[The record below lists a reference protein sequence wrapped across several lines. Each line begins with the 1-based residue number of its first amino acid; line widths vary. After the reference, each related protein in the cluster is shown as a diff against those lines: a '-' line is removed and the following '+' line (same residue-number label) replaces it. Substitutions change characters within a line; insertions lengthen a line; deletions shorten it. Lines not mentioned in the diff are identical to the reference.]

1 MMDFNDTKTAFS
13 MKSMTDLRNAQ
24 MLFTAIQNPGLVK
37 VIKHLTNLALKI
49 NLPVAWIV
57 KPTLYRQFV
66 GGESLEQCAKT
77 VDMLKEYNIKSVLDY
92 SAEGGSAIE
101 DVSRAFNETMRSIEY
116 AKGKENIAYTVFK
129 PTAMV
134 IGSVLTK
141 ASKDISTL
149 NEVERAELENFKSRV
164 TQLCQRA
171 YDNDVRILIDAEHY
185 ATQGIIDSVAEMV
198 MRKFNNKRAIVFQ
211 TLQMYRKDRL
221 EYLKYLYEDAKEYN
235 YIPGIKFVRGA
246 YMDEERALA
255 AQLGYPDPIHPDKYS
270 TDKCYD
276 SGLKFVMERIESFE
290 LFSGTHNYQ
299 SNMLL
304 ADLIDAKGLRRDDQR
319 VFFSQLYGMSDNI
332 SFTLASEGFNVCK
345 YVPYAPVKEVLPYLL
360 RRAEENTSM
369 AGQTGRELEL
379 IRAEIARRGDR
390 AHL

>member
-1 MMDFNDTKTAFS
+1 MDFNDTKTAFS

-24 MLFTAIQNPGLVK
+24 MLFTAIQNPAVVK
-37 VIKHLTNLALKI
+37 SLKYMTNLALKV
-49 NLPVAWIV
+49 NLPMAWVV

-66 GGESLEQCAKT
+66 GGESLQECEKI
-77 VDMLKEYNIKSVLDY
+77 VDQLRTYNIKSVLDY

-101 DVSRAFNETMRSIEY
+101 DVSRAFDETMRSIEF
-116 AKGKENIAYTVFK
+116 AKGKSNIAYTVFK
-129 PTAMV
+129 PTAMI
-134 IGSVLTK
+134 IGSVLSK
-141 ASKDISTL
+141 AAVDINTL
-149 NEVERAELENFKSRV
+149 NEVERAELDNFKTRV

-185 ATQGIIDSVAEMV
+185 ATQEIIDSVAETV

-211 TLQMYRKDRL
+211 TLQMYRTDRL
-221 EYLKYLYEDAKEYN
+221 EYLKYLFNDSKEYN

-255 AQLGYPDPIHPDKYS
+255 ARLGYPDPIHPDKYS

-276 SGLKFVMERIESFE
+276 SGLKFVMENIESFE

-332 SFTLASEGFNVCK
+332 SFNLAAEGFNVCK
-345 YVPYAPVKEVLPYLL
+345 YIPYAPVRDVLPYLL

-369 AGQTGRELEL
+369 AGQTGRELQL
-379 IRAEIARRGDR
+379 IREEIARRRG
-390 AHL
+390 

>member
-1 MMDFNDTKTAFS
+1 MDFNDTKTAFS

-24 MLFTAIQNPGLVK
+24 MLFTAIQSPILVK
-37 VIKHLTNLALKI
+37 SLKYMTNLALKV
-49 NLPVAWIV
+49 NLPVAWVV

-66 GGESLEQCAKT
+66 GGESLQECEKI
-77 VDMLKEYNIKSVLDY
+77 VDQLRTYNIKSVLDY

-101 DVSRAFNETMRSIEY
+101 DVSRAFDETMRSIEF
-116 AKGKENIAYTVFK
+116 AKGKSNIAYTVFK
-129 PTAMV
+129 PTAMI
-134 IGSVLTK
+134 IGSVLSK
-141 ASKDISTL
+141 AAVDINTL
-149 NEVERAELENFKSRV
+149 NEVERAELDNFKTRV

-185 ATQGIIDSVAEMV
+185 ATQGIIDTVAETV

-211 TLQMYRKDRL
+211 TLQMYRTDRL
-221 EYLKYLYEDAKEYN
+221 EYLKYLFNDSKEYN

-246 YMDEERALA
+246 YMDEERELA
-255 AQLGYPDPIHPDKYS
+255 SRLGYPDPIHPDKYS

-276 SGLKFVMERIESFE
+276 SGLKFVMDNIESFE

-332 SFTLASEGFNVCK
+332 SFNLAAEGFNVCK
-345 YVPYAPVKEVLPYLL
+345 YIPYAPVRDVLPYLL

-369 AGQTGRELEL
+369 AGQTGRELQL
-379 IRAEIARRGDR
+379 IREEIARRRG
-390 AHL
+390 

>member
-24 MLFTAIQNPGLVK
+24 MLFTAIQNPVLVK
-37 VIKHLTNLALKI
+37 SLKYMTNLALKV
-49 NLPVAWIV
+49 NLPVAWVV

-66 GGESLEQCAKT
+66 GGESLQECEMI
-77 VDMLKEYNIKSVLDY
+77 VDQLRTYNIKSVLDY

-101 DVSRAFNETMRSIEY
+101 DVSRAFNETMRSIEF
-116 AKGKENIAYTVFK
+116 AKGKSNIAYTVFK
-129 PTAMV
+129 PTSMI
-134 IGSVLTK
+134 IGSVLSK
-141 ASKDISTL
+141 ATVDINTL
-149 NEVERAELENFKSRV
+149 NEVERAELDNFKTRV

-185 ATQGIIDSVAEMV
+185 ATQGIIDTVAETV

-211 TLQMYRKDRL
+211 TLQMYRTDRL
-221 EYLKYLYEDAKEYN
+221 EYLKYLFNDSKEYN

-255 AQLGYPDPIHPDKYS
+255 SRIGYPDPIHPDKYS

-276 SGLKFVMERIESFE
+276 SGLKFVMENIESFE

-332 SFTLASEGFNVCK
+332 SFNLAAEGFNVCK
-345 YVPYAPVKEVLPYLL
+345 YIPYAPVRDVLPYLL

-369 AGQTGRELEL
+369 AGQTGRELQL
-379 IRAEIARRGDR
+379 IREEIARRRG
-390 AHL
+390 

>member
-1 MMDFNDTKTAFS
+1 MDFNDTKTAFS

-24 MLFTAIQNPGLVK
+24 MLFTAIQNPVLVK
-37 VIKHLTNLALKI
+37 SLKYMTNLALKI
-49 NLPVAWIV
+49 NLPVAWVV

-66 GGESLEQCAKT
+66 GGESLQECDKIVDQLKT
-77 VDMLKEYNIKSVLDY
+77 YNIKSVLDY

-101 DVSRAFNETMRSIEY
+101 DVSRAFDETMRSIEF
-116 AKGKENIAYTVFK
+116 AKGKSNIAYTVFK
-129 PTAMV
+129 PTAMI
-134 IGSVLTK
+134 IGSVLSK
-141 ASKDISTL
+141 AAVDINTL
-149 NEVERAELENFKSRV
+149 NEVERAELDNFKTRV

-211 TLQMYRKDRL
+211 TLQMYRTDRL
-221 EYLKYLYEDAKEYN
+221 EYLKYLFNDSKEYN

-255 AQLGYPDPIHPDKYS
+255 SRLGYPDPIHPDKYS

-276 SGLKFVMERIESFE
+276 SGLKFVMDNIESFE

-332 SFTLASEGFNVCK
+332 SFNLAAEGFNVCK
-345 YVPYAPVKEVLPYLL
+345 YIPYAPVRDVLPYLL

-369 AGQTGRELEL
+369 AGQTGRELQL
-379 IRAEIARRGDR
+379 IREEIARRRG
-390 AHL
+390 

>member
-1 MMDFNDTKTAFS
+1 MDFNDTKKAFS
-13 MKSMTDLRNAQ
+13 MKSMADLRNAQ
-24 MLFTAIQNPGLVK
+24 MLFTAIQSPGLVK
-37 VIKHLTNLALKI
+37 VIKHLTNFALKV

-116 AKGKENIAYTVFK
+116 AKGKANIAYTVFK

-141 ASKDISTL
+141 ASKDINTL
-149 NEVERAELENFKSRV
+149 NEVESAELENFKTRV
-164 TQLCQRA
+164 TQMCQRA

-221 EYLKYLYEDAKEYN
+221 EYLKYLYDDAKEYN

-246 YMDEERALA
+246 YMDEERTLA
-255 AQLGYPDPIHPDKYS
+255 VQFGYQDPIHPDKYS
-270 TDKCYD
+270 TDKSYD

-304 ADLIDAKGLRRDDQR
+304 ADLIDAKGLRRDHQR

-332 SFTLASEGFNVCK
+332 SFTLAGEGYNVCK

-379 IRAEIARRGDR
+379 IRAEIARRGR
-390 AHL
+390 E

>member
-1 MMDFNDTKTAFS
+1 MDFNDTKTAFS

-24 MLFTAIQNPGLVK
+24 MLFTAIQNPVLVK
-37 VIKHLTNLALKI
+37 SLKYMTNLALKV
-49 NLPVAWIV
+49 NLPVAWVV

-66 GGESLEQCAKT
+66 GGENLQECEKI
-77 VDMLKEYNIKSVLDY
+77 VDLLRTYNIKSVLDY

-101 DVSRAFNETMRSIEY
+101 DVSRAFNETMRSIEF
-116 AKGKENIAYTVFK
+116 AKGKSNIAYTVFK
-129 PTAMV
+129 PTAMI
-134 IGSVLTK
+134 IGSVLSK
-141 ASKDISTL
+141 ATVDINTL
-149 NEVERAELENFKSRV
+149 NEVERAELDNFKTRV

-185 ATQGIIDSVAEMV
+185 ATQGIIDTVAETV

-211 TLQMYRKDRL
+211 TLQMYRTDRL
-221 EYLKYLYEDAKEYN
+221 EYLKYLFNDSKEYN

-255 AQLGYPDPIHPDKYS
+255 SRLGYPDPIHPDKYS

-276 SGLKFVMERIESFE
+276 SGLKFVMENIESFE

-332 SFTLASEGFNVCK
+332 SFNLAAEGFNVCK
-345 YVPYAPVKEVLPYLL
+345 YIPYAPVRDVLPYLL

-369 AGQTGRELEL
+369 AGQTGRELQL
-379 IRAEIARRGDR
+379 IREEIARRRG
-390 AHL
+390 

>member
-24 MLFTAIQNPGLVK
+24 MLFTAIQNPVLVK
-37 VIKHLTNLALKI
+37 SLKYMTNLALKV
-49 NLPVAWIV
+49 NLPVAWVV

-66 GGESLEQCAKT
+66 GGENLQECEKI
-77 VDMLKEYNIKSVLDY
+77 VDLLRTYNIKSVLDY

-101 DVSRAFNETMRSIEY
+101 DVSRAFNETMRSIEF
-116 AKGKENIAYTVFK
+116 AKGKSNIAYTVFK
-129 PTAMV
+129 PTAMI
-134 IGSVLTK
+134 IGSVLSK
-141 ASKDISTL
+141 ATVDINTL
-149 NEVERAELENFKSRV
+149 NEVERAELDNFKTRV

-185 ATQGIIDSVAEMV
+185 ATQGIIDTVAETV

-211 TLQMYRKDRL
+211 TLQMYRTDRL
-221 EYLKYLYEDAKEYN
+221 EYLKYLFNDSKEYN

-255 AQLGYPDPIHPDKYS
+255 SRLGYPDPIHPDKYS

-276 SGLKFVMERIESFE
+276 SGLKFVMENIESFE

-332 SFTLASEGFNVCK
+332 SFNLAAEGFNVCK
-345 YVPYAPVKEVLPYLL
+345 YIPYAPVRDVLPYLL

-369 AGQTGRELEL
+369 AGQTGRELQL
-379 IRAEIARRGDR
+379 IREEIARRRG
-390 AHL
+390 

>member
-1 MMDFNDTKTAFS
+1 MDFNDTKTAFS

-24 MLFTAIQNPGLVK
+24 MLFTAIQNPVLVK
-37 VIKHLTNLALKI
+37 SLKYMTNLALKV
-49 NLPVAWIV
+49 NLPVAWVV

-66 GGESLEQCAKT
+66 GGESLQECEKI
-77 VDMLKEYNIKSVLDY
+77 VDLLRTYNIKSVLDY

-101 DVSRAFNETMRSIEY
+101 DVSRAFEETMRSIEF
-116 AKGKENIAYTVFK
+116 AKGKSNIAYTVFK
-129 PTAMV
+129 PTAMI
-134 IGSVLTK
+134 IGSVLSK
-141 ASKDISTL
+141 AAVDINTL
-149 NEVERAELENFKSRV
+149 NEVEQAELDNFKTRV

-185 ATQGIIDSVAEMV
+185 ATQGIIDSVAETV

-211 TLQMYRKDRL
+211 TLQMYRTDRL
-221 EYLKYLYEDAKEYN
+221 EYLKYLFNDSKEYN

-255 AQLGYPDPIHPDKYS
+255 SRLGYPDPIHPDKYS

-276 SGLKFVMERIESFE
+276 SGLKFVMENIESFE

-332 SFTLASEGFNVCK
+332 SFNLAAEGYNVCK
-345 YVPYAPVKEVLPYLL
+345 YIPYAPVRDVLPYLL

-369 AGQTGRELEL
+369 AGQTGRELQL
-379 IRAEIARRGDR
+379 IREEIARRKG
-390 AHL
+390 

>member
-1 MMDFNDTKTAFS
+1 MDFNDTKTAFS

-24 MLFTAIQNPGLVK
+24 MLFTAIQNPVLVK
-37 VIKHLTNLALKI
+37 SLKYMTNLALKV
-49 NLPVAWIV
+49 NLPVAWVV

-66 GGESLEQCAKT
+66 GGESLQECEMI
-77 VDMLKEYNIKSVLDY
+77 VDQLRTYNIKSVLDY

-101 DVSRAFNETMRSIEY
+101 DVSRAFNETMRSIEF
-116 AKGKENIAYTVFK
+116 AKGKSNIAYTVFK
-129 PTAMV
+129 PTSMI
-134 IGSVLTK
+134 IGSVLSK
-141 ASKDISTL
+141 ATVDINTL
-149 NEVERAELENFKSRV
+149 NEVERAELDNFKTRV

-185 ATQGIIDSVAEMV
+185 ATQGIIDTVAETV

-211 TLQMYRKDRL
+211 TLQMYRTDRL
-221 EYLKYLYEDAKEYN
+221 EYLKYLFNDSKEYN

-255 AQLGYPDPIHPDKYS
+255 SRIGYPDPIHPDKYS

-276 SGLKFVMERIESFE
+276 SGLKFVMENIESFE

-332 SFTLASEGFNVCK
+332 SFNLAAEGFNVCK
-345 YVPYAPVKEVLPYLL
+345 YIPYAPVRDVLPYLL

-369 AGQTGRELEL
+369 AGQTGRELQL
-379 IRAEIARRGDR
+379 IREEIARRRG
-390 AHL
+390 

>member
-1 MMDFNDTKTAFS
+1 MDFNDTKTAFS

-24 MLFTAIQNPGLVK
+24 MLFTAIQNPVLVK
-37 VIKHLTNLALKI
+37 SLKYMTNLALKV
-49 NLPVAWIV
+49 NLPVAWVV

-66 GGESLEQCAKT
+66 GGENLQECEKI
-77 VDMLKEYNIKSVLDY
+77 VDLLRTYNIKSVLDY

-101 DVSRAFNETMRSIEY
+101 DVSRAFNETMRSIEF
-116 AKGKENIAYTVFK
+116 AKGKSNIAYTVFK
-129 PTAMV
+129 PTAMI
-134 IGSVLTK
+134 IGSVLSK
-141 ASKDISTL
+141 ATVDINTL
-149 NEVERAELENFKSRV
+149 NEVERAELDNFKTRV

-185 ATQGIIDSVAEMV
+185 ATQGIIDTVAETV

-211 TLQMYRKDRL
+211 TLQMYRTDRL
-221 EYLKYLYEDAKEYN
+221 EYLKYLFNDSKEYN

-255 AQLGYPDPIHPDKYS
+255 SRIGYPDPIHPDKYS

-276 SGLKFVMERIESFE
+276 SGLKFVMENIESFE

-332 SFTLASEGFNVCK
+332 SFNLAAEGFNVCK
-345 YVPYAPVKEVLPYLL
+345 YIPYAPVRDVLPYLL

-369 AGQTGRELEL
+369 AGQTGRELQL
-379 IRAEIARRGDR
+379 IREEIARRRG
-390 AHL
+390 